1 MIIQGGNGHG
11 VGADVC
17 VEVGANVPGDLAAG
31 GLQVRRG
38 SEPTLN
44 QDNIPLNQPT
54 VSILFL
60 FLINI

>member
-1 MIIQGGNGHG
+1 MILKKIFVSFQGGNGLG

-17 VEVGANVPGDLAAG
+17 VEVGANGPGDLAAG

-44 QDNIPLNQPT
+44 QENIPLNQPT
-54 VSILFL
+54 VCFI
-60 FLINI
+60 